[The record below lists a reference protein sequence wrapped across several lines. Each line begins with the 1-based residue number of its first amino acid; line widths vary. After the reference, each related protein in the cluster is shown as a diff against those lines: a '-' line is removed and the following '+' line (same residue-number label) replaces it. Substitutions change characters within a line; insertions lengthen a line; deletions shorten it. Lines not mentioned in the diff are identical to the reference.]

1 MPHLGYNNRPT
12 QACHT
17 AKTFFLQM
25 PQLENILQKTKLTAP
40 VLCLQVAL
48 VETCISDGNLRDA
61 LKLVNTWEMQARYPD
76 LKAEYEQR
84 TMDKL
89 LNKSLWSAAAGY
101 AIGKPNFQV
110 LSELSPTAHKCRQ
123 A

>member
-1 MPHLGYNNRPT
+1 MPSRRHFCT
-12 QACHT
+12 C
-17 AKTFFLQM
+17 
-25 PQLENILQKTKLTAP
+25 PQLEDTLRKAELTVP
-40 VLCLQVAL
+40 VLCWQVAL

-110 LSELSPTAHKCRQ
+110 RSELSPTAHNCRQ